1 MTADIR
7 TAAEAEAA
15 KRTIEPNVDDP
26 LPIDHHTF
34 GWRSGFAWGAVW
46 AAARVTPTREQI
58 TEVLRGIGLSNE
70 PEKYDSN
77 IHSWRCERP
86 EIYGRCSCFDEAVND
101 FMVLLAGLAEGS
113 EPGD

>member
-34 GWRSGFAWGAVW
+34 GWRRGFAWGAVW

-58 TEVLRGIGLSNE
+58 EDALTERADQSDETGTTIKLDDARGAIL
-70 PEKYDSN
+70 
-77 IHSWRCERP
+77 
-86 EIYGRCSCFDEAVND
+86 A
-101 FMVLLAGLAEGS
+101 LLAGLAEGES
-113 EPGD
+113 